1 MFILSQWFFLA
12 IALAI
17 IFAYLFPN
25 FACKGGLIKSEYS
38 INYGA
43 VAVIFLLS
51 GLSMDTR
58 KLFQMIGCWKSHI
71 FCQMFSFLFTS
82 SIIFGF
88 AELIRISNN
97 EKINKYILIGFIVT
111 GSTPTTVSSNVV
123 MTKEANG
130 NDSLSL
136 IEVVIGNI
144 MGAFISPLLIQLYL
158 GKNTGFSFANPTT
171 NVQFSS
177 IYKEVMQNMGASLF
191 GPLFVGQVAQYFFP
205 GLTLFVKKYQIGKL
219 GSFCLVLMVF
229 SSFST
234 SFKENAFVMI
244 SKESMILLVF
254 FNIAIYLFFT
264 GFCFVLLRLP
274 MIPKNN
280 KLVRL
285 LIFDKKDSV
294 AIMLCGA
301 AKTIALGIPLID
313 AQWGNNSQI
322 MAIISVPL
330 VLYQTEQI
338 FVAKLLVPILK
349 KWIDSDKSQECV
361 SDEESQ
367 SVEILNIST
376 KSETAL

>member
-158 GKNTGFSFANPTT
+158 SKNTGFSFANPTT

-219 GSFCLVLMVF
+219 
-229 SSFST
+229 
-234 SFKENAFVMI
+234 
-244 SKESMILLVF
+244 
-254 FNIAIYLFFT
+254 